1 MHDARKLLAAD
12 GWRLARQHRSSS
24 WSPPPP
30 PPRPYDPTSSYAL
43 ALCQK
48 RTMPSV
54 YGALGYVK
62 IPPGQRTVDERDC
75 PSLRCPMVVHI
86 RDGREGCHCSS
97 GSSESAEHH
106 VACTGTN
113 TDPTALGVPYDYNKA
128 AREL

>member
-1 MHDARKLLAAD
+1 MHDARKLLAA

-30 PPRPYDPTSSYAL
+30 PPRPYELVRAG
-43 ALCQK
+43 AVCQK

-97 GSSESAEHH
+97 GSSESAEHQQQP
-106 VACTGTN
+106 TN
-113 TDPTALGVPYDYNKA
+113 Q
-128 AREL
+128 ELTLRTCGFQLFADLPPPPR